1 MITLTASGIDELN
14 AIWKRLRNDFQVIES
29 IHHDPKTLQ
38 YRMVIKQPELTKMLK
53 GVADKVIDRQ
63 DLYEDGALDGDITYK
78 KFSERI
84 DDMNTYASLEP
95 LNKIWS
101 VISETD
107 KKAIFS
113 YLKKETEEPGEDEKD
128 E

>member
-14 AIWKRLRNDFQVIES
+14 AIWKRLRNDFQVIET

-38 YRMVIKQPELTKMLK
+38 YRMVIRQPELTKMLK

-63 DLYEDGALDGDITYK
+63 DLYEDGALSGDVTFK
-78 KFSERI
+78 MFSDRI
-84 DDMNTYASLEP
+84 QDMNKYASLEP
-95 LNKIWS
+95 LHKIWP

-107 KKAIFS
+107 KKAVFT
-113 YLKKETEEPGEDEKD
+113 YMKKEMQELEEDD
-128 E
+128 D